1 MTWIAAM
8 NMFQLD
14 KVASAASM
22 LLVGGEGLDRLTLTE
37 VKMAD
42 ARSHGEELL
51 VVSPFV
57 LLIIIFNPTV
67 FFLAFA
73 NFFF

>member
-1 MTWIAAM
+1 MTWLAAM
-8 NMFQLD
+8 NVFQLD

-22 LLVGGEGLDRLTLTE
+22 LLVGGEGLDRVTLTE

-51 VVSPFV
+51 VV
-57 LLIIIFNPTV
+57 
-67 FFLAFA
+67 
-73 NFFF
+73 